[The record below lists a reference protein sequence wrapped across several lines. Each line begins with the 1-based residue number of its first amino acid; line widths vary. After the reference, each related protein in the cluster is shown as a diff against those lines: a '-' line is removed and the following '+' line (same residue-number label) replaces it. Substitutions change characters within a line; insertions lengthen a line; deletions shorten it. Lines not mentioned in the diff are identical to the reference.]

1 MAEIDKIFH
10 EGGLKQLAELLTNPA
25 RSGIYLTRTRIR
37 RIGLEM
43 GLRTGVQTRSRMLE
57 SLFREAGTEGQVEEL
72 LERIDG
78 EAQAWIRRFR
88 EWSRDCPPA
97 KSAWKGWSVRTGELR
112 RSLRRAKKWA
122 RKAALENPGGEL
134 QPPG

>member
-1 MAEIDKIFH
+1 MVEIDKVFY
-10 EGGLKQLAELLTNPA
+10 EGNLKQVSELLTNPA

-43 GLRTGVQTRSRMLE
+43 GLRTGVQSRSRMVE
-57 SLFREAGTEGQVEEL
+57 NLFREAGTDGRVEEL
-72 LERIDG
+72 LERLDQ

-88 EWSRDCPPA
+88 QWSNDCPPS
-97 KSAWKGWSVRTGELR
+97 KSNWKKWSSQTRELR

-122 RKAALENPGGEL
+122 SKVAREISAGKI
-134 QPPG
+134 QPSS